1 MRKRKKLATWLA
13 ENSKMS
19 ADIIELKSAVARSN
33 NEVNK
38 LKEDMNNQAKYVAS
52 LEEEVARVSKK
63 VKTTK
68 EELEDLQVSFDEL
81 EQYTRKN
88 SLELHCSPENIDLPM
103 DEMVCKV
110 AEAIGIELECDDV
123 EIAHRPGPTGLIE
136 GKESNQ

>member
-1 MRKRKKLATWLA
+1 
-13 ENSKMS
+13 MS

-38 LKEDMNNQAKYVAS
+38 LKEDMNNQGKYVAS

-68 EELEDLQVSFDEL
+68 EELKDLQVSFDEL

-88 SLELHCSPENIDLPM
+88 SLELHGSPEDIDLSM
-103 DEMVCKV
+103 DEIVCKV
-110 AEAIGIELECDDV
+110 AEAIGIELECDGA
-123 EIAHRPGPTGLIE
+123 EIAHRPGSTGLIE